1 MESCRSN
8 SRLLWTLTRSCIRE
22 PKRLGCECN
31 RSSLL
36 YFWGPRMHGGEPTGM
51 LMKTRSISA
60 AEMNFFRGF
69 KKYWRAERKKNCQGR
84 KIKNKKKNDFML
96 WNRQPSLPELMRH
109 SERASALGK
118 RIRQEQVFILL
129 SITLFWWLKETYRK
143 RKYGGPC

>member
-1 MESCRSN
+1 MESCKSN

-22 PKRLGCECN
+22 PKHLGCERN
-31 RSSLL
+31 RSSLH

-69 KKYWRAERKKNCQGR
+69 KKYWRAERKKKLSGA
-84 KIKNKKKNDFML
+84 KKKRFYALKPAAITD
-96 WNRQPSLPELMRH
+96 RADEH
-109 SERASALGK
+109 SERATALGK
-118 RIRQEQVFILL
+118 RIRKEQVFILL

-143 RKYGGPC
+143 WKDGGPC